1 MFNRPLPQDPIQV
14 LTIAPAGWN
23 VSQVETLNQSGMRSA
38 VRRCPRRAVARAEQ
52 TGDNRMSGITMNTP
66 PAPSV
71 LPEGGF
77 LSRPWQ
83 GHTARLVSRR
93 LRSSVAVISAHGGI
107 DASNADTLTEYT
119 LGHLM
124 RCRGLI
130 LDLRGLDFFGME
142 GFSALHRVSVC
153 CARAGIGW
161 AAVSGEAVSR
171 VLRIGDPQG
180 LLPAARTLEAAIAS
194 VQDQPYRPL
203 QPIASRR
210 DPGQSSR
217 CERTVC
223 LVCGGTQHVQHEQ
236 RTLTGAIAKL
246 DGPAL
251 TVVDPGGRSC
261 KV

>member
-1 MFNRPLPQDPIQV
+1 MNALP
-14 LTIAPAGWN
+14 A
-23 VSQVETLNQSGMRSA
+23 S
-38 VRRCPRRAVARAEQ
+38 
-52 TGDNRMSGITMNTP
+52 
-66 PAPSV
+66 SV
-71 LPEGGF
+71 LSEGGF
-77 LSRPWQ
+77 LSQPWE
-83 GHTARLVSRR
+83 GHTARLASRR
-93 LRSSVAVISAHGGI
+93 LRASVAVISAHGAI

-119 LGHLM
+119 VGHLT

-130 LDLRGLDFFGME
+130 LDLRDLDFCGTE

-161 AAVSGEAVSR
+161 AVVSGEAVSR
-171 VLRIGDPQG
+171 VLRICDPQG
-180 LLPAARTLEAAIAS
+180 LLPAASTVEAAMAI
-194 VQDQPYRPL
+194 VQDQPHRPL

-236 RTLTGAIAKL
+236 GTSTGAIAKL

-251 TVVDPGGRSC
+251 MVVNPGVRPC
-261 KV
+261 EI